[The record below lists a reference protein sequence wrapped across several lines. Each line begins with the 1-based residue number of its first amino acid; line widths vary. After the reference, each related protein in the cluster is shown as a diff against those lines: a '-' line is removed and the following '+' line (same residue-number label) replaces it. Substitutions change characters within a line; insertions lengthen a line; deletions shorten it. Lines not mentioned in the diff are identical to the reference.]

1 MLKTS
6 NNNGGKR
13 VIRLSVR
20 SLHVKKNV
28 GEISFTGQEIFNLA
42 DLKRKEATLNFHI
55 NCGCKGGVRHYFT
68 YFQKWL
74 FSTKKKTRQQQLMNP
89 GLVTPVWPENNC
101 SLTQCPRT
109 KRIYFVRRHDKR
121 AVSQDF
127 PIFFVNL
134 MSSNYASL

>member
-1 MLKTS
+1 MFFKKDTFSSEDYRRDLYLLFFTSFFGPELAKKTHMLKTS

-68 YFQKWL
+68 YF
-74 FSTKKKTRQQQLMNP
+74 
-89 GLVTPVWPENNC
+89 
-101 SLTQCPRT
+101 
-109 KRIYFVRRHDKR
+109 
-121 AVSQDF
+121 
-127 PIFFVNL
+127 
-134 MSSNYASL
+134 